1 MENGKLFTV
10 EIKNLTKKFG
20 SSIAPVIAINNLSL
34 NIEKGKITGLIGADG
49 AGKTTLLRTI
59 IGLLVAD
66 SGEINVLGFNPVTE
80 KDKLLEGYTKDG
92 KIHLPLGYMPQKFG
106 LYEDL
111 TVIENL
117 RLYADLKGV
126 THDFNKMLDFTKLS
140 PFQDRLAGALS
151 GGMKQKL
158 GLACTLL
165 GNPEFLLLDEPS
177 VGVDPISRR
186 DLMKM
191 VREMISPET
200 TVLWST
206 AYLDEAHSFDTAVV
220 IDRGK
225 IIFNGSP
232 HDLASTPQEFEN
244 KVIDLMGGYNK
255 EESLIAKNYEYQDS
269 FPHPTEDEVEVKEQ
283 SQYIY
288 PVEADNLEK
297 RYGNFY
303 AVKNNTFKIKKG
315 EIFGLLGPN
324 GAGKSTSFKMMCG
337 LARPTSGTARIMGI
351 DIKKNPEKARANL
364 GYMAQKFSLYGSL
377 TVRENLD
384 FFALAYGISM
394 LKKEEKVNE
403 VIDVF
408 GLREYESEKAE
419 NLPLGLK
426 QRLSMAAALIHNP
439 PVLFLD
445 EPTSGVDVLTRR
457 DFWNH
462 ITSLAKK
469 GVTIMVTTHFMDEA
483 EYCDRISLFYKGE
496 TIAVGTPTELK
507 QQAGANDM
515 ETAFINLIKESEMRA
530 EGERHKPYPFNA
542 SSSGSEVSK

>member
-1 MENGKLFTV
+1 MYTV
-10 EIKNLTKKFG
+10 TIKNLTKNFG
-20 SSIAPVIAINNLSL
+20 SAVAIDNLSL

-59 IGLLVAD
+59 IGLLLPNE
-66 SGEINVLGFNPVTE
+66 GEINVLGFNPVTQ
-80 KDKLLEGYTKDG
+80 KDELNLH
-92 KIHLPLGYMPQKFG
+92 IGYMPQKFG

-117 RLYADLKGV
+117 KLYADLKGV
-126 THDFNKMLDFTKLS
+126 AHDFDKMLEFTTLA

-220 IDRGK
+220 IDKGK
-225 IIFNGSP
+225 VIYEGKP
-232 HDLASTPQEFEN
+232 HDLAPTPQEFEN

-255 EESLIAKNYEYQDS
+255 EESLIAKNYEY
-269 FPHPTEDEVEVKEQ
+269 KEITPSQPSPSGEGAQ
-283 SQYIY
+283 SNSRPGRGGVGRGDIIKPLYT
-288 PVEADNLEK
+288 VEADNLEK

-384 FFALAYGISM
+384 FFALAYGISI

-403 VIDVF
+403 VIEVF
-408 GLREYESEKAE
+408 GLKEYENSKAE
-419 NLPLGLK
+419 DLPLGLK

-496 TIAVGTPTELK
+496 TIAVGTPAELK
-507 QQAGANDM
+507 MKAASVILRAKPEGSSTDNEILRYAQNDVTM
-515 ETAFINLIKESEMRA
+515 EETFITLIKESE
-530 EGERHKPYPFNA
+530 K
-542 SSSGSEVSK
+542 

>member
-1 MENGKLFTV
+1 MEKIFTV
-10 EIKNLTKKFG
+10 EIKNLTKNFG
-20 SSIAPVIAINNLSL
+20 SAVASVIAINNLSL

-59 IGLLVAD
+59 IGLLLPNA
-66 SGEINVLGFNPVTE
+66 GEINVLGFNPVTQ
-80 KDKLLEGYTKDG
+80 KDELNQH
-92 KIHLPLGYMPQKFG
+92 IGYMPQKFG

-117 RLYADLKGV
+117 RLYADLKNV
-126 THDFNKMLDFTKLS
+126 PHDFDKMLEFTSLA

-255 EESLIAKNYEYQDS
+255 EESLIAKNYDYKAPD
-269 FPHPTEDEVEVKEQ
+269 VELT
-283 SQYIY
+283 
-288 PVEADNLEK
+288 VEADNLEK
-297 RYGNFY
+297 KYGNFY

-324 GAGKSTSFKMMCG
+324 GAGKST
-337 LARPTSGTARIMGI
+337 
-351 DIKKNPEKARANL
+351 
-364 GYMAQKFSLYGSL
+364 
-377 TVRENLD
+377 
-384 FFALAYGISM
+384 
-394 LKKEEKVNE
+394 
-403 VIDVF
+403 
-408 GLREYESEKAE
+408 
-419 NLPLGLK
+419 
-426 QRLSMAAALIHNP
+426 
-439 PVLFLD
+439 
-445 EPTSGVDVLTRR
+445 
-457 DFWNH
+457 
-462 ITSLAKK
+462 
-469 GVTIMVTTHFMDEA
+469 
-483 EYCDRISLFYKGE
+483 
-496 TIAVGTPTELK
+496 
-507 QQAGANDM
+507 
-515 ETAFINLIKESEMRA
+515 
-530 EGERHKPYPFNA
+530 
-542 SSSGSEVSK
+542 

>member
-20 SSIAPVIAINNLSL
+20 STVAIDNLSL
-34 NIEKGKITGLIGADG
+34 NIERGKITGLIGADG

-59 IGLLVAD
+59 IGLLLAD
-66 SGEINVLGFNPVTE
+66 NGEVNVLGFNPATQ
-80 KDKLLEGYTKDG
+80 KDELNLH
-92 KIHLPLGYMPQKFG
+92 IGYMPQKFG

-117 RLYADLKGV
+117 KLYADLKNV
-126 THDFNKMLDFTKLS
+126 PHDFDKMLEFTTLA

-255 EESLIAKNYEYQDS
+255 EESLIAKNYEYHDVS
-269 FPHPTEDEVEVKEQ
+269 PRSAGEGLGEREQ
-283 SQYIY
+283 SPYIY

-384 FFALAYGISM
+384 FFALAYGISI
-394 LKKEEKVNE
+394 LKKEKKVNE

-408 GLREYESEKAE
+408 GLRKYESEKAE

-462 ITSLAKK
+462 IISLSKK
-469 GVTIMVTTHFMDEA
+469 GVTILVTTHFMDEA

-507 QQAGANDM
+507 QKAAAFNPSPQPSPARGEGALPNM
-515 ETAFINLIKESEMRA
+515 EETFITLIKESER
-530 EGERHKPYPFNA
+530 GK
-542 SSSGSEVSK
+542 S